1 MTSYKLRFIVMFVL
15 MVAILC
21 AGIVTTAAQATS
33 TPTPTPFPSKTST
46 PTPSMTATPTP
57 QGSELILQ
65 ITSGRDDVNE
75 SGGILDVG
83 SEALWAGNSGPG
95 AGHYLALRFTDV
107 AIPPGSIINTAHLEV
122 YHTSEQWI
130 YLTYDIAAEAADTS
144 EPFSSDNLP
153 SERPLTSEIVS
164 HESDIKWLAN
174 TWYPLNEM
182 ASVIQEVINRPGWQ
196 INNSLSIIAQGT
208 ELGGDFGRKFFSSFE
223 NEPLL
228 AVRLVLD
235 VSPGT
240 TSPNTLTPSP
250 IAPTQTPTSVPI
262 PTTTGDAC
270 SAVTLPGRLVV
281 GQGGQIVSG
290 DPASGLTRV
299 NVRQLPSLVS
309 AIVGRL
315 EQGMSFTVID
325 GPVCAD
331 RVHWFQ
337 VRYGEDNIEGWLA
350 EGQNNAYFVEPLP

>member
-1 MTSYKLRFIVMFVL
+1 MKSNKLQPIIMFGFL
-15 MVAILC
+15 ALFLFS
-21 AGIVTTAAQATS
+21 GIVTTAAQAAS
-33 TPTPTPFPSKTST
+33 TATPTPFPSKTPIPT
-46 PTPSMTATPTP
+46 PTTTATPTP
-57 QGSELILQ
+57 QGSELIFQ
-65 ITSGRDDVNE
+65 IMSGRDDVNE
-75 SGGILDVG
+75 SGGTLDPSG
-83 SEALWAGNSGPG
+83 EALWAGNNGSGS
-95 AGHYLALRFTDV
+95 GHYLALRFTNID
-107 AIPPGSIINTAHLEV
+107 IPPGSIINTAHLEV

-130 YLTYDIAAEAADTS
+130 YLTYDIAAEAADNS

-153 SERPLTSEIVS
+153 SQRNLTVAVVS
-164 HESDIKWLAN
+164 HESNVKWLEN

-196 INNSLSIIAQGT
+196 MNNSLSIIVQGI

-223 NEPLL
+223 NEPLS
-228 AVRLVLD
+228 AVRLVID

-240 TSPNTLTPSP
+240 TSVNTLTPSP
-250 IAPTQTPTSVPI
+250 TAPTQTPTSVPI

-270 SAVTLPGRLVV
+270 AAVTLPARLVV
-281 GQGGQIVSG
+281 GQEGQIVSG
-290 DPASGLTRV
+290 DLTRV
-299 NVRQLPSLVS
+299 NVRQLPSLIS

-315 EQGMSFTVID
+315 EQGMPFKVID

-337 VRYGEDNIEGWLA
+337 VRYGEDNIAGWLA